1 MKMIKTPQQTADDIM
16 RTTSSVESALRIV
29 NKIIKFTP
37 YHKLIYHYWRVK
49 LIFLKYKYVYG
60 WQ

>member
-1 MKMIKTPQQTADDIM
+1 MKMIKTPQETADEIL
-16 RTTSSVESALRIV
+16 RNTSSVKSALNVV
-29 NKIIKFTP
+29 NKILKFTP